1 VSSEKTADR
10 ETVPSSRSDKR
21 LSREKCFL
29 PSGPHDSLPP
39 GQMMLVRISV
49 LGTGYLGATHAAC
62 LAAGGHDVLGIDRDA
77 ARVRQLSQG
86 IAPFHEP
93 GLAELLG
100 EGVRAGT
107 LSFDVDLARAAD
119 FADVH
124 FVCVGTPQRAG
135 SHAADLSALWGAVH
149 ALAPMLTRRCLV
161 VGKSTVPVGTASTLR
176 DALVEEAPAGE
187 AVGLAWNPEFLREGH
202 GVEDSLRPDR
212 LVFGVES
219 DTAYGVLRDVYAPIL
234 AAGVPAIR
242 TDLATAELAKVS
254 ANVMLAARISLVNLL
269 AEVCE
274 VADADVGDLTR
285 ILGHDPRIGSLFLTP
300 GIGFGGGCLPKD
312 TRAFVA
318 RAEELG
324 LGEAVSV
331 LREVDLL
338 NMRQRARTVDLAVSL
353 TGGVAHGKRV
363 AVLGAAFKAGSDDVR
378 DSPALDVATTL
389 QGRGAQVRVYDPQAG
404 ANAHRASPELTVVDS
419 VEQACRGADVTLVLT
434 DWPEFGGLDPV
445 ALLDLVAHPTV
456 VDGRL
461 ALDPDKWRA
470 AGWDFHAL
478 GRGGG

>member
-1 VSSEKTADR
+1 
-10 ETVPSSRSDKR
+10 
-21 LSREKCFL
+21 
-29 PSGPHDSLPP
+29 
-39 GQMMLVRISV
+39 M

-62 LAAGGHDVLGIDRDA
+62 LASCGHEVLGIDTDA
-77 ARVRQLSQG
+77 ARVEQLALG
-86 IAPFHEP
+86 VAPFHEP
-93 GLAELLG
+93 RLAELLG
-100 EGVRAGT
+100 HGVRSGT
-107 LSFDVDLARAAD
+107 LSFDTDVARAAE

-135 SHAADLSALWGAVH
+135 SHAADLSSLWNAVH
-149 ALAPMLTRRCLV
+149 ALAPLLTRRCLV
-161 VGKSTVPVGTASTLR
+161 VGKSTVPVGTAAGVR
-176 DALVEEAPAGE
+176 DALVQEAPASDG
-187 AVGLAWNPEFLREGH
+187 VGLAWNPEFLREGH
-202 GVEDSLRPDR
+202 AVQDSLRPDR

-219 DTAYGVLRDVYAPIL
+219 DLAHEVLREVYAGVL

-274 VADADVGDLTR
+274 VVDADVGDLTA
-285 ILGHDPRIGSLFLTP
+285 ILGRDPRIGNLFLSP
-300 GIGFGGGCLPKD
+300 GVGFGGGCLPKD

-324 LGEAVSV
+324 LADAVSV

-353 TGGVAHGKRV
+353 LDGRAHRKQV

-389 QGRGAQVRVYDPQAG
+389 QARGAQVRVYDPKAG
-404 ANAHRASPELTVVDS
+404 ANARQASPDLEIVDS
-419 VEQACRGADVTLVLT
+419 LEGAVSGAELTLVLT
-434 DWPEFGGLDPV
+434 DWPEFSGMDPV
-445 ALLDLVAHPTV
+445 ALLAVVARPIV
-456 VDGRL
+456 LDGRL
-461 ALDPDKWRA
+461 TLDPDKWRA
-470 AGWDFHAL
+470 AGWDVHAL
-478 GRGGG
+478 GRGGR